1 MEEKDRRMLNFVV
14 SVEEAMSIDS
24 AAREAGL
31 SRSDYI
37 RKRLLSPVVIQPESI
52 GGKINQRDPI
62 VLLQELLFG
71 TKRMHE
77 ALYQLAEQ
85 SKAFTDGQLDAVQAE
100 ALQAGIDYVRD
111 LDTHIALNRQR
122 VGLGQARE

>member
-37 RKRLLSPVVIQPESI
+37 RKRLLSPVKTESVSFAE
-52 GGKINQRDPI
+52 KNNQQDPV
-62 VLLQELLFG
+62 VLLRELLFG

-85 SKAFTDGQLDAVQAE
+85 SKAFTDEQLDAVQAE
-100 ALQAGIDYVRD
+100 ALQAGIDYLKD
-111 LDTHIALNRQR
+111 LDTHIARNRQR
-122 VGLGQARE
+122 VGFGQAAE

>member
-14 SVEEAMSIDS
+14 SIEEAMSIDS

-37 RKRLLSPVVIQPESI
+37 RKRLLSPVKTVDFAE
-52 GGKINQRDPI
+52 KNNQQDPV
-62 VLLQELLFG
+62 VLLRELLFG

-85 SKAFTDGQLDAVQAE
+85 SKAFTDEQLDAVQAE
-100 ALQAGIDYVRD
+100 ALQAGIDYLRD
-111 LDTHIALNRQR
+111 LDTHIARNLER
-122 VGLGQARE
+122 VGFGLATE